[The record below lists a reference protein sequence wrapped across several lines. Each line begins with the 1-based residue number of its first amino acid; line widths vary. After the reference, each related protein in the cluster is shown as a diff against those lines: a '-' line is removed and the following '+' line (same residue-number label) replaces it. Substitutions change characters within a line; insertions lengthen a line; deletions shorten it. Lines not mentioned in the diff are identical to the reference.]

1 MKRLLVLSTCLLV
14 LFGLVATVSA
24 SQEGKLLI
32 WADELRAAVL
42 RDIGQS
48 FTKQYGI
55 PVEVRELGFG
65 DIRDQ
70 LGVAGPAGEGPDIIV
85 GAHDWLGQLVVNGLL
100 EPIDLGAKAKDFVPV
115 SLTAFT
121 WGKTLYGVPYAI
133 ESVGLFYNK
142 KLVPDP
148 PKTFDELIAIAKKLT
163 NKDKKEY
170 GFLLP
175 QPDPY
180 HTFPLMSAA
189 GGYVFGTKPD
199 GTLDPLDVGLN
210 NKGAIRGLTIFDK
223 LIEDGIM
230 PIGIDYPTMMG
241 LFKEGKVGMMITGPW
256 AFKEIRDAKVN
267 YGFTKIPSIDG
278 KPARPFVGVQGFMVS
293 SFSKNKL
300 LAKAFLN
307 DFVATEKTMKALF
320 DKDPRPPA
328 FLPTAKAVASDPDIA
343 GVGASAADGTPMP
356 AIPEMASVWT
366 AWTNGLELIINQ
378 KLDPQKAMDDAVAQ
392 IIATIKGKK

>member
-1 MKRLLVLSTCLLV
+1 M
-14 LFGLVATVSA
+14 A
-24 SQEGKLLI
+24 
-32 WADELRAAVL
+32 
-42 RDIGQS
+42 
-48 FTKQYGI
+48 
-55 PVEVRELGFG
+55 VEVRELGFG

-85 GAHDWLGQLVVNGLL
+85 GAHDWLGQLVANGLL
-100 EPIDLGAKAKDFVPV
+100 EPVDLGARAKEFVPV

-133 ESVGLFYNK
+133 ESIGLIYNK
-142 KLVPDP
+142 KLVPTP

-170 GFLLP
+170 GFLLQ

-180 HTFPLMSAA
+180 HTFPLMSAC
-189 GGYVFGTKPD
+189 GGYVFGTRHD

-210 NKGAIRGLTIFDK
+210 NKGAVRGLEIFDK
-223 LIEDGIM
+223 LIEDGTM
-230 PIGIDYPTMMG
+230 PVGIDYPTMLG
-241 LFKEGKVGMMITGPW
+241 LFKEGKVGMIITGPW
-256 AFKEIRDAKVN
+256 ALKEIRDAKIN
-267 YGFTKIPSIDG
+267 YGFTKIPTIDG
-278 KPARPFVGVQGFMVS
+278 KAPKPFVGVQGFMVS

-307 DFVATEKTMKALF
+307 EFVATEKTMKALF

-328 FLPTAKAVASDPDIA
+328 FLPTAKAVSSDPDIA
-343 GVGASAADGTPMP
+343 GIGASAAEGVPMP

-392 IIATIKGKK
+392 IIATIRGKK